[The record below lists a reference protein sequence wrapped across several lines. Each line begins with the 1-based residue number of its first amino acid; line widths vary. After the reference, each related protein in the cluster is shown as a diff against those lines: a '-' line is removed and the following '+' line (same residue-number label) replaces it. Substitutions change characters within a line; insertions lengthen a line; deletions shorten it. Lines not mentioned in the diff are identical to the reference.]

1 MGDTLPSK
9 HLFQKQTLGIPKI
22 FLFKILQTLKLKKPN
37 FHWLEQLS
45 GNNLC
50 KNYSCKVVS
59 YQPNLTMIKDIPNFD
74 TLLDCSSDMILLM
87 VPYIPYKLTEV
98 RSEAATGGVL

>member
-1 MGDTLPSK
+1 MSFSKNKTKIILYQFGKLMGDTLPSK

-59 YQPNLTMIKDIPNFD
+59 YQPNLTMIKDFPNFD
-74 TLLDCSSDMILLM
+74 TLLDC
-87 VPYIPYKLTEV
+87 YF
-98 RSEAATGGVL
+98 